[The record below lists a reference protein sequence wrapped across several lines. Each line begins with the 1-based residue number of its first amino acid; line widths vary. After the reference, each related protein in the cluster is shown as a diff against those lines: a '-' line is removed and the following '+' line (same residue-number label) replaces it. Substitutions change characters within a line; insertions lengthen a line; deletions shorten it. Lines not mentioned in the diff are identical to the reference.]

1 MESDRNKPPEKIIIK
16 NACPKEYIDNKIIVE
31 KSDIKEITGM
41 RGLNLY
47 SEFLNAHT
55 LFT

>member
-31 KSDIKEITGM
+31 KK
-41 RGLNLY
+41 
-47 SEFLNAHT
+47 
-55 LFT
+55 